1 MSLRRIIALAGVML
15 ALTMGTKAQTVG
27 IKSNLLM
34 DATLNPQIGIE
45 FGVAKH
51 WTLELDYQI
60 NAWNIKNHK
69 LKHYFITPEARW
81 WYCEKF
87 QGSFIGIHALGGQY
101 NMGNIHN
108 NFNFLGTH
116 YSKLTDFRYEG
127 WFVGGGI
134 SYGYAWAL
142 NKHWNIECEIG
153 VGATY
158 TKFDRY
164 NACDFS
170 CGDLLEKNGH
180 HVTLGLT
187 RLGLNVEYL
196 F

>member
-1 MSLRRIIALAGVML
+1 MVSRRILTLLGVL
-15 ALTMGTKAQTVG
+15 LSLCMGVKAQTVG

-34 DATLNPQIGIE
+34 DATLNPNIGVE
-45 FGVAKH
+45 VAVAKH

-60 NAWNIKNHK
+60 NAWNIKQHK
-69 LKHYFITPEARW
+69 LKHYIFTPEARW

-101 NMGNIHN
+101 NIGNIHN
-108 NFNFLGTH
+108 GINFLGTH
-116 YSKLTDFRYEG
+116 YSYLSDYRYEG
-127 WFVGGGI
+127 WFAGAGI

-153 VGATY
+153 VGWTY
-158 TKFDRY
+158 SRFDMY
-164 NACDFS
+164 KACDVK
-170 CGDLLEKNGH
+170 CGDLLKKNGH
-180 HVTLGLT
+180 HNTVGLT